1 MSSYIVNWALS
12 GFRNAEHKA
21 GDVIKAVEHEAEEIA
36 LLVKAGVLSLVDKVK
51 GAGEEI
57 DLTAASTDDIVT
69 LAKEKYGFELDPT
82 LSKDAML
89 AEIASLEAGT
99 GSHDDSTGAQGDRS
113 KKTKA
118 ELVAYAKETFGYEMK
133 GNLSKDAM
141 LAEIASLEKK

>member
-12 GFRNAEHKA
+12 GFREAEHKA

-36 LLVKAGVLSLVDKVK
+36 ALVKAGVLSLIEKVK

-57 DLTAASTDDIVT
+57 DLTAASTDELVT
-69 LAKEKYGFELDPT
+69 LAKDKYGFDLDPA

-89 AEIASLEAGT
+89 AEIASLEVGK
-99 GSHDDSTGAQGDRS
+99 GSDEDSDGPATDLS
-113 KKTKA
+113 TKTRA
-118 ELVAYAKETFGYEMK
+118 ELVEFAQTQYGYTLK
-133 GNLSKDAM
+133 GNLAKDAM